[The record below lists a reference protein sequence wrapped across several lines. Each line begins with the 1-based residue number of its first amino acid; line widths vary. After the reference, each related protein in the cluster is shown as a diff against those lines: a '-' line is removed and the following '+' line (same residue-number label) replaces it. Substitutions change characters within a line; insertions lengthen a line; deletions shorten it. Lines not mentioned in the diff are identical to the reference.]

1 MSRSFL
7 HVQSFIYIHSFI
19 HSSIVHDV
27 YVCVYMHSHVS
38 YGVDMEIEGQLKGV
52 VSLLQPFEAVW
63 WKVPLTSEPFYQPP
77 CATVCTEKVKGT
89 DSCRVPYD

>member
-1 MSRSFL
+1 MTFLIHCYNKCFLPSDFPPECLNFVAYVSLGRSFL

-38 YGVDMEIEGQLKGV
+38 YGVDMEVEGQLKGV
-52 VSLLQPFEAVW
+52 GSLLQPF
-63 WKVPLTSEPFYQPP
+63 
-77 CATVCTEKVKGT
+77 
-89 DSCRVPYD
+89 D